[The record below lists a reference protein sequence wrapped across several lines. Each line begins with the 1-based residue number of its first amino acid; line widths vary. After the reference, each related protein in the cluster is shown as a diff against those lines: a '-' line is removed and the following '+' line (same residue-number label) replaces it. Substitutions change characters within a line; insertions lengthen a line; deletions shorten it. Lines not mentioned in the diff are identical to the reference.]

1 MPIASLVLQTA
12 SAHPRQVAIRCG
24 ERTRTYA
31 QLADDVVAVARVWA
45 ANVTVPTVGG
55 DDHRRVVAIEVS
67 DPVDALT
74 AVLAADVLGATPLV
88 CDPTWSA
95 AHRDRVLDSIR
106 PVARIAA
113 LPVRRGPSAGPGSAD
128 LSRGARP
135 SWAGFT
141 SGSSGRPRAVVRSG
155 ASWTGSFAA
164 VSELTGITPDDTVL
178 VPGSPASSL
187 FAFAALHA
195 LGVGATLALLPPG
208 RAGRGRS
215 LAAALP
221 GADVVHV
228 VPHVLAELLTGS
240 LAERAGGHR
249 TGLPARLR
257 TAVVGGAALAP
268 GIRER
273 AAEAGLGVVAYYGA
287 AELSFVAVDPDGAG
301 LRPFPA
307 VDIDVRTQRGAD
319 LGEVWVRS
327 PWVAEGYL
335 AGAGGPLRR
344 DSAGWASVG
353 DLAAPGL
360 PLRLRGRGDGAVI
373 TGGATV
379 VPEDVE
385 SVLRTVPGVSDVV
398 VIATAHEHLGAVVTA
413 VVERGAATVPRAV
426 LEAAAHA
433 ELAPTHRPRRWLAVD
448 ALPRT
453 SSGKPAR
460 AAISS
465 AVAAGRLPTEPLP

>member
-1 MPIASLVLQTA
+1 
-12 SAHPRQVAIRCG
+12 
-24 ERTRTYA
+24 
-31 QLADDVVAVARVWA
+31 
-45 ANVTVPTVGG
+45 
-55 DDHRRVVAIEVS
+55 
-67 DPVDALT
+67 
-74 AVLAADVLGATPLV
+74 
-88 CDPTWSA
+88 
-95 AHRDRVLDSIR
+95 
-106 PVARIAA
+106 
-113 LPVRRGPSAGPGSAD
+113 
-128 LSRGARP
+128 
-135 SWAGFT
+135 
-141 SGSSGRPRAVVRSG
+141 
-155 ASWTGSFAA
+155 
-164 VSELTGITPDDTVL
+164 LTGITPDDTVL

-187 FAFAALHA
+187 FAFAALHT

-208 RAGRGRS
+208 RAGGGRS
-215 LAAALP
+215 LAAALAE
-221 GADVVHV
+221 ADVVHV
-228 VPHVLAELLTGS
+228 VPHVLAEW
-240 LAERAGGHR
+240 AGGHDP
-249 TGLPARLR
+249 GFPARLR

-268 GIRER
+268 GVRER
-273 AAEAGLGVVAYYGA
+273 SAEAGLDVVAYYGA
-287 AELSFVAVDPDGAG
+287 AELSFVAVDPDGTG

-327 PWVAEGYL
+327 PWVADGYL
-335 AGAGGPLRR
+335 AGVGGPLRR
-344 DSAGWASVG
+344 DPAGWASVG

-398 VIATAHEHLGAVVTA
+398 VVATAHEHLGAVVTA
-413 VVERGAATVPRAV
+413 VVERGAATVSRAV
-426 LEAAAHA
+426 LEAAARA